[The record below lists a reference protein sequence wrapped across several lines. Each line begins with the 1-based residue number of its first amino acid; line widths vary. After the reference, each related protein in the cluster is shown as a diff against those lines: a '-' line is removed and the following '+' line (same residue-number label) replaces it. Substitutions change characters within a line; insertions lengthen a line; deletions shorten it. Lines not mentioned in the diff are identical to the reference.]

1 MPMHDI
7 STLIYCINT
16 CNKEFSS
23 EAESDLF
30 LSVDTSE
37 TVNMEPSKASIENI
51 LNFARS
57 YDVIETKS
65 AGYVEMILN

>member
-16 CNKEFSS
+16 CNKKLSS

-30 LSVDTSE
+30 RSVDTSE

>member
-16 CNKEFSS
+16 CNGKLIS
-23 EAESDLF
+23 ETESDVIG
-30 LSVDTSE
+30 SVDTSE
-37 TVNMEPSKASIENI
+37 TANMEPSQASIDKI

-65 AGYVEMILN
+65 TGYVEMILN